1 MTGDPPRRA
10 IWLNTDGRSL
20 SVIDQTRLPH
30 DLIINRLDSLDGAAT
45 AIRRMVVRGAPL
57 IGATAAYGV
66 CFALAADP
74 SDAALDT
81 ALAQLGATRP
91 TAINLEHALKRVEA
105 ALRPLPTSERVD
117 AAYVAAAAICTEDE
131 AINAAI
137 GRHGLELLKSLP
149 REEGQPLQVMTHCNA
164 GWLATVEWGTALAPV
179 YMAHDAGLP
188 VHVWVSE
195 TRPRNQ
201 GAALTTWELAAAGV
215 PHTLIADNAAG
226 HLLQRGAVDLVI
238 TGTDRTLRSGDVC
251 NKVGTYLKAL
261 AASDCEVPFYAA
273 VPSPSIDWLLD
284 DAASIPIEE
293 RPANEVTQ
301 LASHA
306 LVPDDTPAAN
316 YAFDVTPARLVSGL
330 ITERGICDASP
341 QGLQRLFPEHFD
353 GHSNA

>member
-1 MTGDPPRRA
+1 MTGDLPRRA
-10 IWLNTDGRSL
+10 IWLNSDGRTL

-30 DLIINRLDSLDGAAT
+30 DLVISRLDSLDGAAD
-45 AIRRMVVRGAPL
+45 AIRTMVVRGAPL

-66 CFALAADP
+66 CFALAADA
-74 SDAALDT
+74 SDARLDV
-81 ALAQLGATRP
+81 ALAQLAATRP
-91 TAINLEHALKRVEA
+91 TAINLEHALARLDA
-105 ALRPLPTSERVD
+105 ALRPVPPAERVD
-117 AAYVAAAAICTEDE
+117 AAYAAAAAICDEDE

-149 REEGQPLQVMTHCNA
+149 REEGRPIQVMTHCNA

-261 AASDCEVPFYAA
+261 AAWDCDVPFYVA
-273 VPSPSIDWLLD
+273 VPSPSIDWQLD

-293 RPANEVTQ
+293 RSADELTQ
-301 LASHA
+301 LAGLT
-306 LVPDDTPAAN
+306 LVPDGTPAAN

-341 QGLQRLFPEHFD
+341 QGLQRLFPEHFEGRGD
-353 GHSNA
+353 A